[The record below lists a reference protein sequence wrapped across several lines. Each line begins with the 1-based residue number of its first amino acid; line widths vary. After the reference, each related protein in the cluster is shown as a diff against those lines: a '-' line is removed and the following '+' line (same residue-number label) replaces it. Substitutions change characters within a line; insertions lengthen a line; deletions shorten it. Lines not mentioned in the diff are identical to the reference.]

1 MGADTT
7 WLLGPMWWCSWVAMR
22 TGGGNAVII
31 VVWLCGDAMVAASA
45 FGLGHG
51 GFAAMF
57 GFKLC
62 FCFYVSFYVGLEV
75 QPWMIGL
82 QQFAQ

>member
-1 MGADTT
+1 M
-7 WLLGPMWWCSWVAMR
+7 V
-22 TGGGNAVII
+22 I

-57 GFKLC
+57 GFNLC

-75 QPWMIGL
+75 QSGVIGL
-82 QQFAQ
+82 GLFFFLAKQILEP